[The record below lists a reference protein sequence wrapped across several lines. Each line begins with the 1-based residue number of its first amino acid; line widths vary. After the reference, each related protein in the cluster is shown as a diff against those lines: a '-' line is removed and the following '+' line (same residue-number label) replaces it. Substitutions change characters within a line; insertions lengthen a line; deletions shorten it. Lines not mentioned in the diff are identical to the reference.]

1 MASSALT
8 CNSSRVLT
16 PEEAY
21 QTRAVIEKPSARAL
35 YDLMLYTGLRL
46 VEVKQ
51 LAENPGIFDQE
62 RRTITIKSGKAKAS
76 QISRNVCLSDKGLLA
91 VEEYLK
97 NPICSKEPVMSGR
110 IKPYPVGTTRPS
122 QALPGQ
128 EQSSNPTGITVR
140 TSRKTWESWLLA
152 AYPDK
157 VINIVL
163 SQGHTETTA
172 LRHYFNISWT
182 QAEREAIKEQVK
194 GWGCTS

>member
-46 VEVKQ
+46 AEVKQ
-51 LAENPGIFDQE
+51 LAENPGIFDHE

-97 NPICSKEPVMSGR
+97 TPSVPKSPSVWQNNLIR
-110 IKPYPVGTTRPS
+110 WAQRARLTT
-122 QALPGQ
+122 LPGQ

-152 AYPDK
+152 DYPDK

>member
-46 VEVKQ
+46 AEVKQ

-97 NPICSKEPVMSGR
+97 TPSVPKSPSAWQNNLIR
-110 IKPYPVGTTRPS
+110 WAQRARLTT
-122 QALPGQ
+122 LPGQ